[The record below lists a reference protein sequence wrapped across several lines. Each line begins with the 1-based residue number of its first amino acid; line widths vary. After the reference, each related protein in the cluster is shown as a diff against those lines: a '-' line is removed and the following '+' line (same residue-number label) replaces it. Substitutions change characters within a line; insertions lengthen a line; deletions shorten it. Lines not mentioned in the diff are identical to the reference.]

1 LDALRKGGLILYPT
15 DTLWGIGCDATNAE
29 AVSRIYALKE
39 RQGSKSMIVL
49 LADDRD
55 ILQYVSAPDPLVFD
69 YLEALTRPTTVVYEG
84 AIGLAENLLAE
95 DGSIGI
101 RVVRDEFCRHLLKR
115 FGKPIVSTSAN
126 LSGESAPAC
135 FGEISSSIVQGVDYV
150 VKYRR
155 NDQAPGQPSSLVR
168 WNRDGTQTVLRP

>member
-1 LDALRKGGLILYPT
+1 
-15 DTLWGIGCDATNAE
+15 
-29 AVSRIYALKE
+29 
-39 RQGSKSMIVL
+39 
-49 LADDRD
+49 
-55 ILQYVSAPDPLVFD
+55 
-69 YLEALTRPTTVVYEG
+69 
-84 AIGLAENLLAE
+84 
-95 DGSIGI
+95 
-101 RVVRDEFCRHLLKR
+101 VVRDEFCRHLLKR